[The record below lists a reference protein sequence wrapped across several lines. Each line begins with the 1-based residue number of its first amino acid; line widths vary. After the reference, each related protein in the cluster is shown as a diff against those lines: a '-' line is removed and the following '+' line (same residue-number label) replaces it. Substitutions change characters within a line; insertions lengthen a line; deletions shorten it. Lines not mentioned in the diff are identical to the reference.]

1 MRTLAGVP
9 PRFGMREKIDGPN
22 CFWIT
27 RAAVARRWEV
37 ADDNGTSIADSL
49 AFHECFARR
58 RSWPNSVVR
67 FGEPRKQGQAGC
79 DLGDG
84 I

>member
-1 MRTLAGVP
+1 MHTLAGVHP
-9 PRFGMREKIDGPN
+9 DFGMREEIDWPN

-27 RAAVARRWEV
+27 RAAVARGEI
-37 ADDNGTSIADSL
+37 AADNGTSIADSL
-49 AFHECFARR
+49 ALHECFARR

-67 FGEPRKQGQAGC
+67 FSEPRKQGQARC

-84 I
+84 F